1 MIDINSITKQTLEFS
16 RSIYVNQFNDNCKY
30 FLRRINPYTYK
41 CDDLAKDIVLL
52 SETEVSEKLNSIY
65 EDLYEVAFYP
75 YKSDENYTII
85 EVHYKIKSSF
95 KRKYRKSIR
104 RDEPMIFIKTQDIP
118 PYHRNGKKMDLNET
132 GINYNFA
139 RSLNLKDLSNL
150 LKSSLTKEEKKNITI
165 KSPYYLFDKKPY
177 RIDVLVKNDISY
189 HIKKV
194 KSIGKNYGGL
204 LWYVYS
210 SDCNNINQN
219 LTVFGN
225 ATESEACNFLYDWFK
240 TGSRN
245 IETKSIFHYI
255 DTDGL
260 KDGDVFEMPLTD
272 NKKCYF
278 QYICRDYCQEAYG
291 TDVIVV
297 FKKIYDK
304 NYIANFAEITNDE
317 ISHIYHTTV
326 GEGVKSFS
334 WKKVGNCT
342 PRNIDYVTFMSFDEN
357 YNDKKWMVWHIGDLD
372 CKFVSKLPEKNT
384 FMSDITD
391 PLEISVEIMIS
402 SYKLKM
408 NVVTANE
415 CCEDIISTMDIYQR
429 ITLFLNKYW
438 ERVKM
443 SDVGEWLNF
452 SSRID
457 YDVKNDAIGIF
468 YNDYGYQSYVD
479 FVTLLGLKNELGE
492 KVYYDGDGYRQIYN
506 NILKLQADDEM
517 QFAYMFN
524 YLKDLSLR
532 HYWDFDK
539 LFYDIMTQD
548 PQTMDD
554 WKQSKDG
561 SQKVIKSL

>member
-1 MIDINSITKQTLEFS
+1 MN
-16 RSIYVNQFNDNCKY
+16 V
-30 FLRRINPYTYK
+30 
-41 CDDLAKDIVLL
+41 
-52 SETEVSEKLNSIY
+52 
-65 EDLYEVAFYP
+65 
-75 YKSDENYTII
+75 
-85 EVHYKIKSSF
+85 
-95 KRKYRKSIR
+95 
-104 RDEPMIFIKTQDIP
+104 
-118 PYHRNGKKMDLNET
+118 
-132 GINYNFA
+132 
-139 RSLNLKDLSNL
+139 KDLLKL

-165 KSPYYLFDKKPY
+165 KSPYYLFAKKPY
-177 RIDVLVKNDISY
+177 RIDVLVKNDFSY
-189 HIKKV
+189 HIKEV
-194 KSIGKNYGGL
+194 KSIGKNYDGL

-210 SDCNNINQN
+210 SDRNNINQN

-225 ATESEACNFLYDWFK
+225 VKESEACNFLYDWFK

-245 IETKSIFHYI
+245 IETKSIFYYVNI
-255 DTDGL
+255 DDL
-260 KDGDVFEMPLTD
+260 ENGDVFEMPLTD

-539 LFYDIMTQD
+539 LFYDIMTQE

-561 SQKVIKSL
+561 LQKVIESL

>member
-41 CDDLAKDIVLL
+41 CDDLANDIVLL

-165 KSPYYLFDKKPY
+165 KSPYYLFAKKPY

-225 ATESEACNFLYDWFK
+225 ATEFEACNFLYDWFK

-260 KDGDVFEMPLTD
+260 KDGDVFEMSLTD

-408 NVVTANE
+408 DVVTANE
-415 CCEDIISTMDIYQR
+415 CCE
-429 ITLFLNKYW
+429 
-438 ERVKM
+438 E
-443 SDVGEWLNF
+443 
-452 SSRID
+452 
-457 YDVKNDAIGIF
+457 
-468 YNDYGYQSYVD
+468 
-479 FVTLLGLKNELGE
+479 
-492 KVYYDGDGYRQIYN
+492 
-506 NILKLQADDEM
+506 
-517 QFAYMFN
+517 
-524 YLKDLSLR
+524 
-532 HYWDFDK
+532 
-539 LFYDIMTQD
+539 
-548 PQTMDD
+548 
-554 WKQSKDG
+554 
-561 SQKVIKSL
+561 

>member
-75 YKSDENYTII
+75 YKSEEYYTII

-118 PYHRNGKKMDLNET
+118 PYHRNGEKMDLNET

-139 RSLNLKDLSNL
+139 RSLNLKDLSYL

-165 KSPYYLFDKKPY
+165 KSPYYLFAKKPY

-194 KSIGKNYGGL
+194 KRIGKNYGGL

-357 YNDKKWMVWHIGDLD
+357 YNDKKWMVWHIGDLN
-372 CKFVSKLPEKNT
+372 CNVVSKLPEKNT
-384 FMSDITD
+384 FMSYIMN
-391 PLEISVEIMIS
+391 PMEISVGTMMF

-408 NVVTANE
+408 NVVKANE
-415 CCEDIISTMDIYQR
+415 CYDDVFDTMEIYKR
-429 ITLFLNKYW
+429 ITLFLDMYSK
-438 ERVKM
+438 RVKM
-443 SDVGEWLNF
+443 SDVGEWLSF
-452 SSRID
+452 STRID
-457 YDVKNDAIGIF
+457 YDAENFVKIC
-468 YNDYGYQSYVD
+468 YNDYGIQSYVD
-479 FVTLLGLKNELGE
+479 FLVLLGQKRM
-492 KVYYDGDGYRQIYN
+492 YDN
-506 NILKLQADDEM
+506 NVKLQADDEM

-539 LFYDIMTQD
+539 LFYDIMTQE

-554 WKQSKDG
+554 WKQSNDG
-561 SQKVIKSL
+561 LQKVIKSL

>member
-75 YKSDENYTII
+75 YKSEEYYTII

-118 PYHRNGKKMDLNET
+118 PYHRNGEKMDLNET

-139 RSLNLKDLSNL
+139 RSLNLKDLSYL

-165 KSPYYLFDKKPY
+165 KSPYYLFAKNPY

-225 ATESEACNFLYDWFK
+225 AKESEACNFLYDWFK

-357 YNDKKWMVWHIGDLD
+357 YNDKKWMVWHIGDLN
-372 CKFVSKLPEKNT
+372 CNVVSKLPEKNT
-384 FMSDITD
+384 FMSYIMN
-391 PLEISVEIMIS
+391 PMEISVGTMMF

-408 NVVTANE
+408 NVVKANE
-415 CCEDIISTMDIYQR
+415 CYDDVFDTMEIYKR
-429 ITLFLNKYW
+429 ITLFLDMYSK
-438 ERVKM
+438 RVKM
-443 SDVGEWLNF
+443 SDVGEWLSF
-452 SSRID
+452 STRID
-457 YDVKNDAIGIF
+457 YDAENFVKIC
-468 YNDYGYQSYVD
+468 YNDYGIQSYVD
-479 FVTLLGLKNELGE
+479 FLVLLGQKRM
-492 KVYYDGDGYRQIYN
+492 YDN
-506 NILKLQADDEM
+506 NVKLQADDEM

-539 LFYDIMTQD
+539 LFYDIMTQE

-554 WKQSKDG
+554 WKQSNDG
-561 SQKVIKSL
+561 LQKVIKSL

>member
-1 MIDINSITKQTLEFS
+1 MN
-16 RSIYVNQFNDNCKY
+16 V
-30 FLRRINPYTYK
+30 
-41 CDDLAKDIVLL
+41 
-52 SETEVSEKLNSIY
+52 
-65 EDLYEVAFYP
+65 
-75 YKSDENYTII
+75 
-85 EVHYKIKSSF
+85 
-95 KRKYRKSIR
+95 
-104 RDEPMIFIKTQDIP
+104 
-118 PYHRNGKKMDLNET
+118 
-132 GINYNFA
+132 
-139 RSLNLKDLSNL
+139 KDLSKL
-150 LKSSLTKEEKKNITI
+150 LKISLTKEEKKNITI
-165 KSPYYLFDKKPY
+165 KSLYYLFAKKPY
-177 RIDVLVKNDISY
+177 RIDVLVKNDFSY
-189 HIKKV
+189 HIKEV
-194 KSIGKNYGGL
+194 KSIGKNYDGL

-210 SDCNNINQN
+210 SDRNNINQN

-225 ATESEACNFLYDWFK
+225 VAESEACNFLYDWFK

-245 IETKSIFHYI
+245 IETKSIFYYVNI
-255 DTDGL
+255 DDL
-260 KDGDVFEMPLTD
+260 ENGDVFEMPLTD

-326 GEGVKSFS
+326 GEGLKSYK
-334 WKKVGNCT
+334 WKKVGNYS
-342 PRNIDYVTFMSFDEN
+342 PRSIDDVTFMLLDEN
-357 YNDKKWMVWHIGDLD
+357 YSDGNCKKWKIWRIGDLD

-384 FMSDITD
+384 FMSYMINS
-391 PLEISVEIMIS
+391 LEISVEIMIS

-452 SSRID
+452 STRID
-457 YDVKNDAIGIF
+457 YDVKNDTIEIC
-468 YNDYGYQSYVD
+468 YNDYGILSYVD
-479 FVTLLGLKNELGE
+479 FVTLLGQKQMS
-492 KVYYDGDGYRQIYN
+492 DN
-506 NILKLQADDEM
+506 NVKLQADDEM

-548 PQTMDD
+548 TQTMDD
-554 WKQSKDG
+554 WKQSKDAL
-561 SQKVIKSL
+561 QKVIKSIENGKVVR

>member
-1 MIDINSITKQTLEFS
+1 
-16 RSIYVNQFNDNCKY
+16 
-30 FLRRINPYTYK
+30 
-41 CDDLAKDIVLL
+41 
-52 SETEVSEKLNSIY
+52 
-65 EDLYEVAFYP
+65 
-75 YKSDENYTII
+75 
-85 EVHYKIKSSF
+85 
-95 KRKYRKSIR
+95 
-104 RDEPMIFIKTQDIP
+104 
-118 PYHRNGKKMDLNET
+118 
-132 GINYNFA
+132 
-139 RSLNLKDLSNL
+139 
-150 LKSSLTKEEKKNITI
+150 
-165 KSPYYLFDKKPY
+165 
-177 RIDVLVKNDISY
+177 
-189 HIKKV
+189 
-194 KSIGKNYGGL
+194 
-204 LWYVYS
+204 
-210 SDCNNINQN
+210 
-219 LTVFGN
+219 
-225 ATESEACNFLYDWFK
+225 
-240 TGSRN
+240 
-245 IETKSIFHYI
+245 
-255 DTDGL
+255 
-260 KDGDVFEMPLTD
+260 
-272 NKKCYF
+272 
-278 QYICRDYCQEAYG
+278 
-291 TDVIVV
+291 
-297 FKKIYDK
+297 
-304 NYIANFAEITNDE
+304 
-317 ISHIYHTTV
+317 
-326 GEGVKSFS
+326 
-334 WKKVGNCT
+334 
-342 PRNIDYVTFMSFDEN
+342 MSFDEN

-539 LFYDIMTQD
+539 LFYDIMTQE

-561 SQKVIKSL
+561 LQKVIETL

>member
-1 MIDINSITKQTLEFS
+1 MN
-16 RSIYVNQFNDNCKY
+16 V
-30 FLRRINPYTYK
+30 
-41 CDDLAKDIVLL
+41 
-52 SETEVSEKLNSIY
+52 
-65 EDLYEVAFYP
+65 
-75 YKSDENYTII
+75 
-85 EVHYKIKSSF
+85 
-95 KRKYRKSIR
+95 
-104 RDEPMIFIKTQDIP
+104 
-118 PYHRNGKKMDLNET
+118 
-132 GINYNFA
+132 
-139 RSLNLKDLSNL
+139 KDLSKL
-150 LKSSLTKEEKKNITI
+150 LKISLTKEEKKNVTI
-165 KSPYYLFDKKPY
+165 KSLYYLFAKKPY
-177 RIDVLVKNDISY
+177 RIDVLVKNDFSY
-189 HIKKV
+189 HIKEV
-194 KSIGKNYGGL
+194 KSIGKNYDGL

-210 SDCNNINQN
+210 SDRNNINQN

-245 IETKSIFHYI
+245 IETKSIFYYVNI
-255 DTDGL
+255 DDL
-260 KDGDVFEMPLTD
+260 ENGDVFEMPLTD

-342 PRNIDYVTFMSFDEN
+342 PRNIDYVTFMSFDEL
-357 YNDKKWMVWHIGDLD
+357 YNDRKWMVWHIGDLD

-391 PLEISVEIMIS
+391 PLEISVEIMMLT
-402 SYKLKM
+402 YKLKI
-408 NVVTANE
+408 NVVKANE
-415 CCEDIISTMDIYQR
+415 CCDDVFGTMEIYKR
-429 ITLFLNKYW
+429 ITLFLDMYSK
-438 ERVKM
+438 RVKM
-443 SDVGEWLNF
+443 SDVGSWLDF
-452 SSRID
+452 STRVD
-457 YDVKNDAIGIF
+457 YDIENNFIKIF
-468 YNDYGYQSYVD
+468 YNDYGIQSYVD
-479 FVTLLGLKNELGE
+479 FLVLLGQKRTC
-492 KVYYDGDGYRQIYN
+492 DN
-506 NILKLQADDEM
+506 NVELQADDEM

-561 SQKVIKSL
+561 LQKVI